1 MAKIL
6 VVDDEPAILSLIRN
20 ALRTDQHLVTVISD
34 STQVR
39 QSDLGAYDL
48 IMLDVMMP
56 GVDGFTLCREIRAA
70 VDCPILFLT
79 AKTQESDLMYGLG
92 LGADDY
98 IVKPFGIGALR
109 ARIDAHLR
117 REGREKRKVLYLE
130 NIHFNLSGKE
140 LFVQADKVP
149 LTKSEY
155 EICEFWPAA
164 ADRSSPRKISM
175 KRSSGMTG
183 KATAA
188 LLRSILRISGPS

>member
-70 VDCPILFLT
+70 VDCPILF
-79 AKTQESDLMYGLG
+79 
-92 LGADDY
+92 
-98 IVKPFGIGALR
+98 
-109 ARIDAHLR
+109 
-117 REGREKRKVLYLE
+117 
-130 NIHFNLSGKE
+130 
-140 LFVQADKVP
+140 
-149 LTKSEY
+149 
-155 EICEFWPAA
+155 
-164 ADRSSPRKISM
+164 
-175 KRSSGMTG
+175 
-183 KATAA
+183 
-188 LLRSILRISGPS
+188 